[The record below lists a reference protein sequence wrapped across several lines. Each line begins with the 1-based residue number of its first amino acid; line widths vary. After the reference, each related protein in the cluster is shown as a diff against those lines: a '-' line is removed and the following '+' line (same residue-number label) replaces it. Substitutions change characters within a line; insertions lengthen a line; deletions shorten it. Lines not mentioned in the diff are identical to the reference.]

1 MTAIMC
7 FSVNFA
13 YLWIWFS

>member
-13 YLWIWFS
+13 YFWIWFS